1 MASTL
6 ARLFA
11 EKGITAL
18 SLNPRAI
25 METDIWRFMP
35 EDALKDFR
43 NNNTDFRQMKS
54 LDQGVATTVWAA
66 VSPYF
71 DEVTH

>member
-6 ARLFA
+6 ARLYA
-11 EKGITAL
+11 KKGITAL

-66 VSPYF
+66 VSPHF